1 MYETYCPLP
10 AGRCSDLDFRL
21 AVYEAGHA
29 LTARALGFTILTV
42 KMRPRPPVMESD
54 KVVRGNAINGLLSVL
69 ENRCIELFGGQIAE
83 AHACKSHSCCDGD
96 VARIDEL
103 CRLIAGLE
111 GSGRMAE
118 DIWFELED
126 VADEIFAREHVR
138 EAIVPLAEF
147 LFGEVEEGRVIIPG
161 TKVEAMLD
169 ELLGARADKSRSR
182 LLASLLGR

>member
-29 LTARALGFTILTV
+29 LTARALGFKILSV

-54 KVVRGNAINGLLSVL
+54 KVVRGNAINGLLEVL

-83 AHACKSHSCCDGD
+83 AHACKTHTCCDGD

-111 GSGRMAE
+111 GKSSPE
-118 DIWFELED
+118 DVWFTLED
-126 VADEIFAREHVR
+126 VANEIFAREHML
-138 EAIVPLAEF
+138 EAVVPLAEF
-147 LFGEVEEGRVIIPG
+147 FYAEVEAGRVIIPG
-161 TKVEAMLD
+161 EKVEASLD
-169 ELLGARADKSRSR
+169 ELIGPRNDKSRGK
-182 LLASLLGR
+182 LLRAFLGR